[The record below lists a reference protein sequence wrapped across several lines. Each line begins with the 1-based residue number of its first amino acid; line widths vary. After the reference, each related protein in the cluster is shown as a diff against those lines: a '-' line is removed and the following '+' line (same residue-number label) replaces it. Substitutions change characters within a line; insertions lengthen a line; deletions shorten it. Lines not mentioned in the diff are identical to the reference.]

1 MAMSQEQCPT
11 CTKDL
16 VVIAM
21 TVEDTDLEMISCTTC
36 DTRSWRREGKPFHL
50 TGALAEIGQKSGRRR

>member
-1 MAMSQEQCPT
+1 MLASEPCPA
-11 CTKDL
+11 CSKDL

-21 TVEDTDLEMISCTTC
+21 VVDDIDLEMLSCTTC

-50 TGALAEIGQKSGRRR
+50 DGALAEIGDKAGRRR